1 MDRRTLSAGKK
12 FQEIEPKHGLFFP
25 IFWKVIQNFVL
36 RTSKAIL
43 RSLQENYANNDRYM
57 NNNVDIL
64 SSVAGSQVRA
74 GGHDNDLEG
83 YIGF

>member
-1 MDRRTLSAGKK
+1 MIQK
-12 FQEIEPKHGLFFP
+12 FE
-25 IFWKVIQNFVL
+25 L

-64 SSVAGSQVRA
+64 SSVAGAQVPQGCCYVA
-74 GGHDNDLEG
+74 TDNDFSTAKGL
-83 YIGF
+83 ISSHWPIRRCVVSSWDL